1 MTLTAA
7 HKVGSHDEQLVTGCR
22 VCDDIL
28 AFFLQYGDTMPPELV
43 AKAIEEA
50 EFDEAPGEDWEED
63 EEGYAI
69 VRLDM
74 MNVEGD
80 PTRNG
85 AFG

>member
-1 MTLTAA
+1 MKWGEGWT
-7 HKVGSHDEQLVTGCR
+7 K
-22 VCDDIL
+22 
-28 AFFLQYGDTMPPELV
+28 ELE

-85 AFG
+85 AFNRW